1 VGTLPHLAEAL
12 SLVAVTVS
20 IHATGSLGIL
30 WCLTRYRETGERHF
44 GYVHNTALL
53 SSLVVAV
60 ICLHCVEVSCW
71 AAFYAANQC
80 FPELRTALYFSL
92 NTFSTVG
99 YGDVVLNEEWRLL
112 GGLEAMT
119 GMMMVSWSTVLLLGL
134 SSRMTSRRVASWS
147 GHREKASAGSTEE
160 RSPAA

>member
-44 GYVHNTALL
+44 GYVYNTALL
-53 SSLVVAV
+53 SSLV
-60 ICLHCVEVSCW
+60 ILLISLHCVEVSCW
-71 AAFYAANQC
+71 AAFYTVHQC

-119 GMMMVSWSTVLLLGL
+119 GMLMVSWSTVLLLGL
-134 SSRMTSRRVASWS
+134 SSRMTSRRVESWTR
-147 GHREKASAGSTEE
+147 HWQKASTDSTEK

>member
-1 VGTLPHLAEAL
+1 MGTLPHLAEAL

-20 IHATGSLGIL
+20 IHATGTLGIL

-44 GYVHNTALL
+44 GYLHNTALL
-53 SSLVVAV
+53 SFLVIVL
-60 ICLHCVEVSCW
+60 ISLHCAEVSCW
-71 AAFYAANQC
+71 ASFYIANQC
-80 FPELRTALYFSL
+80 FPEFRTALYFSII
-92 NTFSTVG
+92 TFSTVG

-112 GGLEAMT
+112 GGLEALT

-134 SSRMTSRRVASWS
+134 CSRISSRRVEAWR
-147 GHREKASAGSTEE
+147 GRWKRGSRGGADE